1 MQNKENIKKPYKR
14 RTILIKKDL
23 QFRYVALI
31 FISVAVGFIIVG
43 FEIAWNM
50 SRLFSERP
58 ALLAPLMG
66 EIELIIPMFVVKLL
80 IYLIVILIVSIVISH
95 RLAGP
100 LYKFEKSAEM
110 VAGGDLT
117 QRMRLRKD
125 DHLGELQNRFND
137 MVSNIQNKVNR
148 DRRTAVEV
156 SAELQK
162 MADLS
167 QNEDLK
173 NKLNEQAK
181 KLISISKEFKS

>member
-1 MQNKENIKKPYKR
+1 MQNNDTNKKPYKR

-31 FISVAVGFIIVG
+31 FISVAIGFLIVG
-43 FEIAWNM
+43 FEVAWNI

-58 ALLAPLMG
+58 ALLAPLIG
-66 EIELIIPMFVVKLL
+66 EIELIIPMFIVKLL
-80 IYLIVILIVSIVISH
+80 IYLIVILIVSVVISH

-110 VAGGDLT
+110 VGGGDLT

-125 DHLGELQNRFND
+125 DQLTEMQNKFNE
-137 MVSNIQNKVNR
+137 MVSNIQNKVNISR
-148 DRRTAVEV
+148 KTVTEV
-156 SAELQK
+156 SGELKK

-167 QNEDLK
+167 QNEELK
-173 NKLNEQAK
+173 NRLNEQIE
-181 KLISISKEFKS
+181 KLMSISKEFKS